1 MVNGDG
7 SREIFLSV
15 LAMNGDGWDR
25 TVYWCFPK
33 LGSLELKT
41 FVVVMVWSQWAPV
54 DPGESTVGYPM
65 LFRSKGDVGAAA
77 FIRAA
82 VEPRVS

>member
-1 MVNGDG
+1 M
-7 SREIFLSV
+7 
-15 LAMNGDGWDR
+15 
-25 TVYWCFPK
+25 
-33 LGSLELKT
+33 
-41 FVVVMVWSQWAPV
+41 